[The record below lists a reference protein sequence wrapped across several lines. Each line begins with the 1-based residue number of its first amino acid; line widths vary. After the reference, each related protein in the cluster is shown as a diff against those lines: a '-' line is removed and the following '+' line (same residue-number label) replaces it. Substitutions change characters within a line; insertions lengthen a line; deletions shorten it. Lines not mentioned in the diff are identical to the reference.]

1 MFSPNSRL
9 KRRAVLAAKG
19 AAIGGTMLIP
29 GVSGGTMAMMLGIY
43 DRLIRALSGFRRH
56 SRASLITILCFCL
69 GAGAGMLLLSKPL
82 LHLLQAYPRPVSCFF
97 IGAVAGSI
105 PMVWNKARMGGFHW
119 QAPVC
124 LLGGMAAVLLLERL
138 PAIHAAAAAGAQWF
152 VWLLIAGVV
161 SAVAL
166 VLPGISVS
174 YLLLLLGMYDK
185 TILAIHALD
194 LGYLIPLG
202 LGLVLGV
209 VLTTK
214 ALDRLMTRHPRGTY
228 LTILG
233 FMLATLP
240 TLFPGWPV
248 GWEWVVCLPALLAGF
263 ALIAYVSRI

>member
-1 MFSPNSRL
+1 
-9 KRRAVLAAKG
+9 
-19 AAIGGTMLIP
+19 MLIP